1 MRIFASE
8 IITTTLKQDIMKT
21 NNITKKEIISTL
33 RTLDRTAIFAL
44 YKRMN
49 GQINRSKI
57 EDFIRSFGPTKAV
70 RRAAHEI
77 AFGGRRM
84 PAPVETMG
92 KRKEVV
98 EAVKKYCAEPF
109 TAYTKVPML
118 GHTRLYLCSPVFGHR
133 DYNKSSVL
141 PIAGNE
147 RFCEVLIQ
155 YAQKF
160 IKYNS

>member
-1 MRIFASE
+1 
-8 IITTTLKQDIMKT
+8 MKT

-44 YKRMN
+44 YKKIN

-57 EDFIRSFGPTKAV
+57 EDFIRAFGPTKAV
-70 RRAAHEI
+70 RSAAHEI

-84 PAPVETMG
+84 TAPVETMG

-98 EAVKKYCAEPF
+98 EAVKKYLSEPF
-109 TAYTKVPML
+109 SAYTKVPML

-147 RFCEVLIQ
+147 RFCEVLIK

-160 IKYNS
+160 IQYNS

>member
-1 MRIFASE
+1 
-8 IITTTLKQDIMKT
+8 MKT
-21 NNITKKEIISTL
+21 NKTTKKEIVSTL

-49 GQINRSKI
+49 GQINRYKI
-57 EDFIRSFGPTKAV
+57 EDFIRTFGPTKAI

-98 EAVKKYCAEPF
+98 EAVKKYLSEPF
-109 TAYTKVPML
+109 SAYTKVPML
-118 GHTRLYLCSPVFGHR
+118 GHTRLYLCSPAYGHS

-147 RFCEVLIQ
+147 RFCEVLIK

-160 IKYNS
+160 IQYNS

>member
-1 MRIFASE
+1 
-8 IITTTLKQDIMKT
+8 MKT
-21 NNITKKEIISTL
+21 NNITKKEIVKTL

-44 YKRMN
+44 YKKLN
-49 GQINRSKI
+49 GQINRYKI
-57 EDFIRSFGPTKAV
+57 EDFIKAFAPTKAV

-98 EAVKKYCAEPF
+98 DAVKKYLSEPF
-109 TAYTKVPML
+109 TAYTKVPIL
-118 GHTRLYLCSPVFGHR
+118 GHTRLYLCSPAYGHK

-147 RFCEVLIQ
+147 RFCEVLIK
-155 YAQKF
+155 YAKKF
-160 IKYNS
+160 IQYNS